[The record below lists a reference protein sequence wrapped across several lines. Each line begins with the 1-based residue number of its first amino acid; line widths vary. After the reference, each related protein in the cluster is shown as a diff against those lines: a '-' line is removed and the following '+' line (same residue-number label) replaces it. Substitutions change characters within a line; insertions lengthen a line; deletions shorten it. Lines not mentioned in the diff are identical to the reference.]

1 MRTMEKMRKFVK
13 RYETRLLLLAVL
25 LTAGAALRTA
35 AYAKY
40 NSYLED
46 SSSAVAGDFYF
57 TSDYLAEGVGMT
69 HYITTCDGEHYDCPI
84 RIQNYENSLR
94 YNHADTDFFY
104 TVEGAVYTDPS
115 CNEEFRDTFY
125 DSQNG
130 GSITAYYG
138 GTSNPNLAVTDD
150 DGIKYGLL
158 CGTEQFSTENGAQT
172 IRVSC
177 DRATQCDSSQIRYFK
192 VTLRTVPLYKANEL
206 QAQLPANLKANY
218 NTTRGVYYGELSCVF
233 VLSRSTEDAS
243 VTESLHK
250 GSDYTIRYTLSC
262 KSGNADVRVYYDHT
276 KVVPDGALGAIG
288 IENENGKRYITTHVQ
303 SSAETDCY
311 FFLLNLGSTVDINDF
326 SFKVL
331 SGAESEDD
339 TVRAINVPGGWTVTD
354 MSGND
359 LSGGAQAKTMV
370 KLTPPQNPTQV
381 IAALSV
387 TPEGLDT
394 PISTTFVED
403 GNYYYFEMPGSAV
416 NVTPTWHYTTRI
428 TVTPDGDII
437 HGQIV
442 QPSPVAAGAAVVLT
456 IQPDDGYQLGTI
468 SVKDSAGVSVNLT
481 TILEGLTYQFDMPA
495 GGANVSASFVA
506 AQAPEEP

>member
-57 TSDYLAEGVGMT
+57 TSDYLAEGEGMT
-69 HYITTCDGEHYDCPI
+69 HYITTWDGKHYDCPI

-104 TVEGAVYTDPS
+104 TVEGAVYTD
-115 CNEEFRDTFY
+115 EECTIEDEFY
-125 DSQNG
+125 GANG
-130 GSITAYYG
+130 IKILYG
-138 GTSNPNLAVTDD
+138 GQSDSGVAVID
-150 DGIKYGLL
+150 DGVKYGLL

-177 DRATQCDSSQIRYFK
+177 DRDVPLQNMEESRYFK

-206 QAQLPANLKANY
+206 KDSLPVSLKDEY
-218 NTTRGVYYGELSCVF
+218 DTTRGVYYGELSCVF

-243 VTESLHK
+243 VTESLHT
-250 GSDYTIRYTLSC
+250 GSDYTVRYTLRC

-276 KVVPDGALGAIG
+276 KVVPDGALGASG
-288 IENENGKRYITTHVQ
+288 IENGKCYITTHVQ

-311 FFLLNLGSTVDINDF
+311 FFRLNLGSTVGDDDF

-339 TVRAINVPGGWTVTD
+339 TVRAINAPSGWTVTD
-354 MSGND
+354 MNGND
-359 LSGGAQAKTMV
+359 LSGGAMAKTVV
-370 KLTPPQNPTQV
+370 KLTPPQSSTQV

-387 TPEGLDT
+387 TPEGLAT
-394 PISTTFVED
+394 PINTAFVED

-428 TVTPDGDII
+428 TVIPDGDII

-468 SVKDSAGVSVNLT
+468 SVKDSANEDVNLT
-481 TILEGLTYQFDMPA
+481 TILDGLTYQFVMPA

>member
-1 MRTMEKMRKFVK
+1 MK

-57 TSDYLAEGVGMT
+57 TSDYLAEGEGMT
-69 HYITTCDGEHYDCPI
+69 HYITTWDGKHYDCPI

-104 TVEGAVYTDPS
+104 TVEGAVYVDEACTTED
-115 CNEEFRDTFY
+115 EFY
-125 DSQNG
+125 GANG
-130 GSITAYYG
+130 IKILYG
-138 GTSNPNLAVTDD
+138 GQSDSGVAVID
-150 DGIKYGLL
+150 DGVKYGLL

-177 DRATQCDSSQIRYFK
+177 DRDVPLQNMEESRYFK

-206 QAQLPANLKANY
+206 KDSLPDSLKEKY
-218 NTTRGVYYGELSCVF
+218 DTTRGVYYGELTCVF
-233 VLSRSTEDAS
+233 VLTRSTEDAQVS
-243 VTESLHK
+243 EALTI
-250 GSDYTIRYTLSC
+250 GNDYTVRYTLRCS
-262 KSGNADVRVYYDHT
+262 SGNADVRVYYDHT
-276 KVVPDGALGAIG
+276 KVMPDGALGAIG
-288 IENENGKRYITTHVQ
+288 IENGERYITTHVQ

-311 FFLLNLGSTVDINDF
+311 FFRLNLGTAINVGDIH
-326 SFKVL
+326 FKVL

-339 TVRAINVPGGWTVTD
+339 TVRAIHAPSGWTVTD

-359 LSGGAQAKTMV
+359 LSGGAMAKTVV
-370 KLTPPQNPTQV
+370 KLIPPQSSTQV
-381 IAALSV
+381 IAALLV
-387 TPEGLDT
+387 TPEGLAT
-394 PISTTFVED
+394 PINTAFVED

-428 TVTPDGDII
+428 TVIPETTPDGDII

-442 QPSPVAAGAAVVLT
+442 QPSPAAAGAAVMLT
-456 IQPDDGYQLGTI
+456 IQPDDGYRLDTI
-468 SVKDSAGVSVNLT
+468 SVKDNANEAVNLT
-481 TILEGLTYQFDMPA
+481 TILDGLTYQFAMPA

-506 AQAPEEP
+506 AQAPEEPQE